1 MSQFRRGRLIAVT
14 QHFFDR
20 EAVLSA
26 TERAERRVMNH
37 AGALT
42 RKIARQSLRRRKRAS
57 APGQPPAG
65 RTGLL
70 KDFLFYHYDRSRN
83 TVTVGPYRFATR
95 VPYVVPEILEY
106 GGRVSRRG
114 RDGRR
119 IEQRYAAR
127 PFMRP
132 ALDKVA
138 PRFPGLWRDT
148 VR

>member
-1 MSQFRRGRLIAVT
+1 MTRRRGRLLEVT
-14 QHFFDR
+14 QLFFDR
-20 EAVLSA
+20 AAVA
-26 TERAERRVMNH
+26 GAVVRAEHRVMNH

-57 APGQPPAG
+57 APGQPPTS

-70 KDFLFYHYDRSRN
+70 KNFTFYHYDRSRA
-83 TVTVGPYRFATR
+83 TVIVGPYKFGTR
-95 VPYVVPEILEY
+95 VPYVVTETLEF

-119 IEQRYAAR
+119 IEMRYAAR
-127 PFMRP
+127 PYMRP